1 MSQLPHNLYTPA
13 QVRDLDS
20 IVIEEHEISGAVL
33 MERAGTAAFN
43 LMQQRWPEAK
53 NVVVICGTGN
63 NGGDGFVVAR
73 LAYEKQYQVKVY
85 QLGDASNIQGDAL
98 AALQRLEGAGISV
111 KPWAGSEEF
120 SDADV
125 IIDALLGT
133 GFEGEVHEDYQQAI
147 NAANNSNA
155 GILAVDV
162 PSGVNALNGGVSGS
176 AIEADCTI
184 SFIGMKQGLVTGKA
198 KEVCGELVFD
208 DLRVPAEIYE
218 TQAAS
223 AHLVNYDELKVLL
236 NKRHASAHKGE
247 FGHVLIIGGDAG
259 MSGAV
264 RMAGEAALRVGA
276 GLVSVATRKEHAA
289 MVSSNR
295 PEIMSHGVESTEEL
309 KRLLAKATVV
319 AIGPGLGTSKWAED
333 LKSEVMASDLP
344 LVVDA
349 DAINLLAKEKFR
361 RDNWVLT
368 PHPGEAAR
376 LLDIEIEAV
385 ENDRFNA
392 VSQMTQQF
400 DGIAVLKGCGTLV
413 ARKNKPF
420 AICLAGNPGMA
431 TGGMGDVLTGV
442 IAGLIAQ
449 GLDNYDAA
457 RLGVCIHGQAADMAV
472 GAIGERGLLATDL
485 MSGLR
490 RLVNP

>member
-20 IVIEEHEISGAVL
+20 IAIEEHEISGAVL

-133 GFEGEVHEDYQQAI
+133 GFEGDVHEEYQQAI
-147 NAANNSNA
+147 NAANQSNA
-155 GILAVDV
+155 GILAVDL

-176 AIEADCTI
+176 AINADCTI

-223 AHLVNYDELKVLL
+223 ALLINYDELKVLL

-309 KRLLAKATVV
+309 KPLLAKATVV

-344 LVVDA
+344 LIVDA
-349 DAINLLAKEKFR
+349 DGINLLAKEKFR

-376 LLDIEIEAV
+376 LLGIEIDAV
-385 ENDRFNA
+385 QNDRFNT
-392 VSQMTQQF
+392 VTQITQQF
-400 DGIAVLKGCGTLV
+400 DGIAILKGCGTLV

-420 AICLAGNPGMA
+420 AICPAGNPGMA

-485 MSGLR
+485 MSGIR